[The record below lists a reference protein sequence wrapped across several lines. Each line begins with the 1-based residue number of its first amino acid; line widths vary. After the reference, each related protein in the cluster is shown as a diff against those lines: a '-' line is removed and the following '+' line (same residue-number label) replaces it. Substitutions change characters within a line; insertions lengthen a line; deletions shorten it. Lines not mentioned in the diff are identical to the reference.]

1 MKTPHALLLIC
12 LTAVLTLGGPALAG
26 KITDEPG
33 YVDLDWISIPDTAE
47 EVQDID
53 LGAILKSVAADAKDN
68 GDPELAQVLEM
79 VHSLRVK
86 GYSLEGEDQAATE
99 KAVARITAKL
109 KDEDWSRLIY
119 VKDGDEV
126 LSVNTR
132 YDDGNLVGLMVVS
145 YEPGE
150 QVVFANVV
158 GDLDLPKL
166 MKLVGAMD
174 GEGLE
179 DLLEN
184 LDGVG
189 NIQIDSKQQGQ

>member
-1 MKTPHALLLIC
+1 MKTQRVLLLLC
-12 LTAVLTLGGPALAG
+12 LTAALALGSQALAG
-26 KITDEPG
+26 KVTDEPG
-33 YVDLDWISIPDTAE
+33 YVDLDWIRIPDTAE

-53 LGAILKSVAADAKDN
+53 LSAILKSVAADAKDN
-68 GDPELAQVLEM
+68 GDTELAQVLEM
-79 VHSLRVK
+79 VRSIRVK

-126 LSVNTR
+126 FSVSTR
-132 YDDGNLVGLMVVS
+132 YHNGDLVGLMVVA
-145 YEPGE
+145 YEPGA
-150 QVVFANVV
+150 QVMFANLV
-158 GDLDLPKL
+158 GDLDLPRL
-166 MKLVGAMD
+166 MKLVGSMD

-179 DLLEN
+179 DLLDN

-189 NIQIDSKQQGQ
+189 NIEINSGKKDR